1 MVSQTT
7 ENEDAAQVDS
17 SISDCSYHF
26 PVVGRRLFTCCH
38 IAPENTLRRRLLY
51 APRNG
56 LSLTAIILA
65 ATLRPYTDMAC
76 PAIRP

>member
-7 ENEDAAQVDS
+7 ENEDTAQVDL

-51 APRNG
+51 ASRNG

-65 ATLRPYTDMAC
+65 AIPHPYTDMEC
-76 PAIRP
+76 PAIWA

>member
-7 ENEDAAQVDS
+7 ENEGTAQTDF

-38 IAPENTLRRRLLY
+38 IAPENTLRRRLPY
-51 APRNG
+51 DIKNS
-56 LSLTAIILA
+56 LSLTTIIL
-65 ATLRPYTDMAC
+65 
-76 PAIRP
+76 